1 MNGLSPQATF
11 KPSPNPRYP
20 NVSGRGRGGHR
31 RNLSHASSTG
41 SVGDQQSPATMPV
54 SSQGTN
60 SSQSSMPSNSNSSSS
75 NNNASN
81 ASGVKSAAPS
91 NGPASLP
98 VPVKGN
104 GPNGSGSSS
113 APAATPPAADPA
125 SAVANVAVVK
135 GRDREGVVHSTSQ
148 SGNQPQT
155 QQLPAKGQQQ
165 HPAAEGHASTGGYPS
180 NIEERRHDRDSAI
193 SDRDK
198 GISKL
203 LCSSKCFEKKLPSL
217 VTVKL

>member
-60 SSQSSMPSNSNSSSS
+60 NSQSSMPSNSNSSSS
-75 NNNASN
+75 NNN

-135 GRDREGVVHSTSQ
+135 GRDRDGVVHSTSQ